1 MRDPNRV
8 PLKGTRKA
16 YFPEAGGYIDC
27 PIYDRYALAVGVVIE
42 GPAIIEER
50 ESTCVLGVDD
60 RGHIDAFGN
69 LLADIG
75 GRA

>member
-27 PIYDRYALAVGVVIE
+27 PIYDRYALAVGVVIK

-50 ESTCVLGVDD
+50 ESTCVLGVGD

-69 LLADIG
+69 LLADVG